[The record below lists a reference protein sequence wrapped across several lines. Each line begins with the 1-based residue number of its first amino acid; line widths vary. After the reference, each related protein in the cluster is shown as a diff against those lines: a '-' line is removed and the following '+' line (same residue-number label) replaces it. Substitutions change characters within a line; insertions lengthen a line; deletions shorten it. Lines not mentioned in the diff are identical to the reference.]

1 MIDLHSHILFGLD
14 DGAATLDESLEIAR
28 AAVEDGIE
36 VIAATPHVRENY
48 PTTAAEME
56 QRLAEVRQAVQTE
69 GIPLDVRPGGEI
81 ALERLAI
88 LSPEELSRF
97 GLGGNPKCIL
107 IEFPYYGWP
116 LDLGE
121 RLFQFRTEGVT
132 PVLAHPERNGDVQA
146 DPERLRDLVRGGAA
160 VQVTAA
166 SVDGRL
172 GRRPREAAVQL
183 LELGLVHL
191 IASDAHA
198 PSLRAIGMRAA
209 AEAVGDEALAHW
221 LTATVP
227 AALLAGEVLPERP
240 EVDPPRR
247 RRWFGRRR

>member
-1 MIDLHSHILFGLD
+1 VIDLHSHILFGLD
-14 DGAATLDESLEIAR
+14 DGAATLEQSLEIAR

-36 VIAATPHVRENY
+36 VIAATPHVREDY

-56 QRLAEVRQAVQTE
+56 QRLAAVRQAVQAE

-81 ALERLAI
+81 ALERLAN
-88 LSPEELSRF
+88 LSPDELSRF
-97 GLGGNPKCIL
+97 GLGGNPRCLL

-116 LDLGE
+116 LDLGD
-121 RLFQFRTEGVT
+121 RLFQLRTQGMT

-146 DPERLRDLVRGGAA
+146 DPERLRALVLSGAV

-172 GRRPREAAVQL
+172 GRRARDAAVQL
-183 LELGLVHL
+183 LELELVHL

-209 AEAVGDEALAHW
+209 AEAVDDEALARW
-221 LTATVP
+221 LTEAVP

-240 EVDPPRR
+240 EVDAPRR
-247 RRWFGRRR
+247 RRWFGRGR

>member
-14 DGAATLDESLEIAR
+14 DGAATLEQSLEIAR

-36 VIAATPHVRENY
+36 VIAATPHVREDY

-56 QRLAEVRQAVQTE
+56 QRLAAVRQAVQAE

-81 ALERLAI
+81 ALERLAN
-88 LSPEELSRF
+88 LSPDELSRF
-97 GLGGNPKCIL
+97 GLGGNPRCLL

-116 LDLGE
+116 LDLGD
-121 RLFQFRTEGVT
+121 RLFQLRTQGMT

-146 DPERLRDLVRGGAA
+146 DPERLRALVLSGAV

-172 GRRPREAAVQL
+172 GRRARDAAVQL
-183 LELGLVHL
+183 LELELVHL

-209 AEAVGDEALAHW
+209 AEAVDDEALARW
-221 LTATVP
+221 LTEAVP

-240 EVDPPRR
+240 EVDAPRR
-247 RRWFGRRR
+247 RRWFGRGR